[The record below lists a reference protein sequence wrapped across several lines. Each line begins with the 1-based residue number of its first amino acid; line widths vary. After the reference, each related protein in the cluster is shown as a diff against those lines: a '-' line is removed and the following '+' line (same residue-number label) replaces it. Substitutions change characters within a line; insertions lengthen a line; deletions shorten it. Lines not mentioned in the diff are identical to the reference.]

1 MFNKIKNILSFSEKY
16 NSYIDFSNYNN
27 EFINE
32 FKLLLEKKK
41 ENENI
46 YLKELQ
52 TNYNLD
58 RLKIIKL
65 LYFNQKSIHKLLL
78 EQDMPDIQIIMDE
91 KIQSLSFNFY
101 LSLLI
106 RQNSTFNYYNYS
118 LEYIQELYEKQKTN
132 NENKYNKIIISKMM
146 HDLIEYYKHLDEYW
160 DYQNEVDTLE
170 NEINNII
177 NENINIF
184 NELDINWNIKEIKQ
198 KNIDEIYSNIIE
210 ALIKKIKYIDFEY
223 ILNIINQLDLE
234 NIDII
239 KIIFDKKYKLINIER
254 NLINEYLI
262 LEEDDISN
270 ENKINF
276 YYFILKF
283 ILRNNSLFLYK
294 IDFLLKTK
302 KLFVRLIKSNSKILF
317 SLNIKFM
324 ERFEYLLD
332 IIIDSKYYLNLYNRT
347 KIDKNIK
354 NINHIQTDN
363 NRKAQ
368 IKYKKNK
375 LNIELSESENII
387 INNLIQNSENHENT
401 NSNNYKTTETN

>member
-317 SLNIKFM
+317 SLNIKYM